1 MKKREMVVAGN
12 LNKSGGLNIYMGDLS
27 EFFKQHPGCRVIA
40 RFTVLG
46 KSASE
51 AVKGYY
57 FNGVVPQMKQ
67 ALWISGE
74 RKTEEQTEI
83 FLRQLS
89 PVTIVQTPNEI
100 TGKYESTLRDI
111 SELSNP
117 ELCEH
122 IEFIK
127 QLAAEEYGTF
137 IDDPK

>member
-1 MKKREMVVAGN
+1 MKKREIVVSGN
-12 LNKSGGLNIYMGDLS
+12 LNASGGLKMYMGDVND
-27 EFFKQHPGCRVIA
+27 FFKQHAGSRIIA

-46 KSASE
+46 KPASE
-51 AVKGYY
+51 ALKGYY

-67 ALWISGE
+67 AIWVSGE
-74 RKTEEQTEI
+74 RKTEEQTET

-89 PVTIVQTPNEI
+89 PVTIAQSVNEE
-100 TGKYESTLRDI
+100 TGKYESSLRDI

-127 QLAAEEYGTF
+127 QIAAEEYGTF